1 MGYAIMSAAR
11 DVHISLRSLLR
22 APMLAATIIATVGLG
37 IGATTVMFAVI
48 DAALLRPL
56 PYKDPQ
62 HLVRIYTDAP
72 PYWFP
77 FSVADYQALEAQ
89 QTTFS
94 AVAAYTNRAMAF
106 SNGRIA
112 ERVQAKVV
120 TWTYFDLLGITPA
133 LGRTFAAADGRPG
146 SPPVVIVS
154 NEFWQQRLG
163 GRDDAIGQ
171 SVRLDGVDHLVVGV
185 LPRTLGPLE
194 RRRDVFVAA
203 QWTTPRRKGPF
214 FITALGRLPAE
225 GSRAAAAAEL
235 REINRRIFPLW
246 KSSYQNEKASW
257 GLVDLKT
264 YVAGNFSRI
273 AGVSLAAVAF
283 VWLIACVNASNLL
296 VARVTSRRRELA
308 VRTALG
314 ASRWRVVRHL
324 LTEAALLAILAAALG
339 IALASMGVDLVRT
352 YGVDIVPRTQEIA
365 LSGRT
370 LLVLIAITAT
380 SCAIFGLIPALHGS
394 GGPVDEGLRSLGRT
408 ATAGGAARR
417 LRSVLVGSQFAVA
430 TPLLVVAGLLV
441 GTLNHLRQV
450 DLGFDHHNVL
460 TGAVLLPEAQ
470 YREASQVKVFWDEL
484 QRRVAALPG
493 VTAVSFADS
502 RPPEDA
508 GNQNNFDLEDT
519 PASAAQS
526 QPVTTWVAVT
536 PDYFPLLKVRLIEG
550 RLFDNRD
557 TSTES
562 PSVIVVD
569 QAWAKRFFPG
579 QSALGK
585 RLKGGGCSTCEWTTV
600 VGVVTGVKYD
610 GLATPDQGVVYTP
623 IPTRGDNLLND
634 SSSRERYLIVRTATS
649 PSSLVASVRQV
660 VHDLDP
666 SLPFSSVASVEDLV
680 ADSLQQPRGLS
691 LVIGAL
697 AAIALVLSVV
707 GIYGVMAYYVQQ
719 HAKDISIR
727 MALGGRPMDVLRLT
741 IGRGMRLVAAGVAI
755 GIFAAF
761 AMSRLVASLLFGV
774 GATDPLT
781 FAGVTSVML
790 GVSLVA
796 CLAPAARAVRLEPS
810 VVLRNE

>member
-1 MGYAIMSAAR
+1 
-11 DVHISLRSLLR
+11 
-22 APMLAATIIATVGLG
+22 MLAVTIIATVGLG

-72 PYWFP
+72 PYRFP

-94 AVAAYTNRAMAF
+94 AVAAYSNRAMAF

-133 LGRTFAAADGRPG
+133 LGRTFTAADGRPG
-146 SPPVVIVS
+146 SPPVVIVT
-154 NEFWQQRLG
+154 NEFWQQSLG
-163 GRDDAIGQ
+163 GRADAIGQ
-171 SVRLDGVDHLVVGV
+171 SVRLDGVDHLLVGV
-185 LPRTLGPLE
+185 LPHTLGPLE

-246 KSSYQNEKASW
+246 KSSYQDEKASW
-257 GLVDLKT
+257 GIVDLKT
-264 YVAGNFSRI
+264 YIAGDFSRI

-339 IALASMGVDLVRT
+339 IALASMGLDLVRT

-394 GGPVDEGLRSLGRT
+394 GGPVDQGLRSLGRT

-460 TGAVLLPEAQ
+460 TGALLLPGAQ

-484 QRRVAALPG
+484 HRRVAALPG
-493 VTAVSFADS
+493 VIAVSFADS

-519 PASAAQS
+519 PASAGHS

-536 PDYFPLLKVRLIEG
+536 PDYFSLTKVRLAEG
-550 RLFDNRD
+550 RLFDERD
-557 TSTES
+557 TSTDS

-585 RLKGGGCSTCEWTTV
+585 RLKGGGCSTCAWTTV

-610 GLATPDQGVVYTP
+610 GLATPDQGIVYTP
-623 IPTRGDNLLND
+623 IPTRGADLLND

-649 PSSLVASVRQV
+649 PSSMVAPVRQIIR
-660 VHDLDP
+660 DLDP
-666 SLPFSSVASVEDLV
+666 TLPFSSVASVEDLV

-691 LVIGAL
+691 LVISAL

-755 GIFAAF
+755 GIFAAI

-781 FAGVTSVML
+781 FAAVTSVML

-796 CLAPAARAVRLEPS
+796 CLAPAARAVRLDPS